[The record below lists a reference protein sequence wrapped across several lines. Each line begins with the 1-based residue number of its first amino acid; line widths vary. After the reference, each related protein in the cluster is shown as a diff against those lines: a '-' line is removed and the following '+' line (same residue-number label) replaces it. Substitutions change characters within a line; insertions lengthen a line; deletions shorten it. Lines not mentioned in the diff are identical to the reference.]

1 MSKLK
6 IGVMG
11 AARGMTMIDV
21 LLHHPDAGVVAV
33 CDKYEPFLENVRQ
46 KAAANNTEVAIYNNF
61 DDFITHD
68 MDAVV
73 LANYAHQHAPFAIR
87 CLRAGKHVMTEVLPC
102 ATIAEGIELIE
113 AVEETGLVY
122 AYAENYCYMQH
133 NFEMWHRVKNGDIG
147 EINYAEGEY
156 VHDCTSIQ
164 PRITYGDPEHW
175 RNHLC
180 NTFYCTHSLGP
191 MLMTIGK
198 RPVSVTGFE
207 MPEFGRGGTVPKNA
221 GSAGLEMVTLENGCV
236 CRSLHG
242 GLRREHQ
249 RNYNYMYYGDFGM
262 METARF
268 TDQPLVNV
276 YREGDK
282 FCKGTWERYDPEP
295 RIKPVSTEAAGGHMG
310 SDYYS
315 THFFIEKILG
325 RPDGI
330 EWSIDVYQAVEM
342 GICGLLAHRSI
353 LQGGKPQTVPNF
365 RIKEER
371 EAYRNDRETTFPD
384 LKGCT
389 LVPVTTLPPARQ
401 PDAQYYEYIRSLW
414 ENGNKPF
421 EEYPF

>member
-21 LLHHPDAGVVAV
+21 LLHHPDAEVVAV
-33 CDKYEPFLENVRQ
+33 CDKYEPFLNNVRK
-46 KAAANNTEVAIYNNF
+46 KAADNHAEVTVYSTF
-61 DDFITHD
+61 DEFIQHD

-87 CLRAGKHVMTEVLPC
+87 ALRSGKHVLSEVLPC
-102 ATIAEGIELIE
+102 ATLAEGIQLIE

-133 NFEMWHRVKNGDIG
+133 NFEMWHRVKSGDIG

-164 PRITYGDPEHW
+164 PRICYGEPDHW
-175 RNHLC
+175 RNHIC
-180 NTFYCTHSLGP
+180 ATFYCTHSLGP

-198 RPVSVTGFE
+198 RPVSVVGFE
-207 MPEFGRGGTVPKNA
+207 VPEFCRDGKVPYPRCT
-221 GSAGLEMVTLENGCV
+221 GIEMVTLENGCV

-242 GLRREHQ
+242 PLRREHQ

-262 METARF
+262 MESARF

-282 FCKGTWERYDPEP
+282 FCQGTWERYNPEP
-295 RIKPVSTEAAGGHMG
+295 RIRPVSSEAARGHMG

-325 RPDGI
+325 RPDGM

-342 GICGLLAHRSI
+342 GICGILAHRSS
-353 LQGGKPQTVPNF
+353 LRGGEPQAVPNF

-371 EAYRNDRETTFPD
+371 DAYRNDNDTTFPD
-384 LKGCT
+384 VENGN
-389 LVPVTTLPPARQ
+389 LVPKNRYPFRRPV
-401 PDAQYYEYIRSLW
+401 DDQYFSYIQSLW
-414 ENGNKPF
+414 EDGNKPF
-421 EEYPF
+421 TEYPY

>member
-1 MSKLK
+1 MSKKLK

-11 AARGMTMIDV
+11 AARGMTMIGV
-21 LLHHPDAGVVAV
+21 LLHHPDAEVVAV
-33 CDKYEPFLENVRQ
+33 CDKYEPFLDNVRK
-46 KAAANNTEVAIYNNF
+46 KAADNNTEVAVYNNF
-61 DDFITHD
+61 DDFIRHD

-73 LANYAHQHAPFAIR
+73 LANYAHQHVPFAIR

-133 NFEMWHRVKNGDIG
+133 NFEMWHRVKNGEIG

-164 PRITYGDPEHW
+164 PRITYGEPDHW
-175 RNHLC
+175 RNHMSP
-180 NTFYCTHSLGP
+180 TFYCTHSLGP

-198 RPVSVTGFE
+198 RPVSVVGFE
-207 MPEFGRGGTVPKNA
+207 VPEFGRDAKVPSPFST
-221 GSAGLEMVTLENGCV
+221 GIEMVTLENGCV

-242 GLRREHQ
+242 PLRREHQ

-282 FCKGTWERYDPEP
+282 FCKGTWERYNPEA
-295 RIKPVSTEAAGGHMG
+295 RIKPVNSEAAGGHMG
-310 SDYYS
+310 SDYYA

-325 RPDGI
+325 RPDGA

-342 GICGLLAHRSI
+342 GICGLLAHRSL
-353 LQGGKPQTVPNF
+353 LQGNKPQRVPNF

-371 EAYRNDRETTFPD
+371 DAYRDDRDTPFPD
-384 LKGCT
+384 VENGNP
-389 LVPVTTLPPARQ
+389 VPKNFY
-401 PDAQYYEYIRSLW
+401 PDARPMDEQYFDYIRSLW
-414 ENGNKPF
+414 ENGNQLF
-421 EEYPF
+421 EQYPF